1 LFETTT
7 GTQARS
13 IPKSQWQYKAGF
25 IKEPRYSTTISGEQ
39 ELGNLP
45 FSTEAISP
53 IVLTQ
58 PYEGGSEGDIDLPEQ
73 QVHQEEEYDSVDEE
87 EEEAST

>member
-1 LFETTT
+1 LETTT

-13 IPKSQWQYKAGF
+13 IPKSQWQYKDGF

-45 FSTEAISP
+45 FSTEAI
-53 IVLTQ
+53 
-58 PYEGGSEGDIDLPEQ
+58 
-73 QVHQEEEYDSVDEE
+73 
-87 EEEAST
+87 